1 MAWTNTRKSLGAV
14 DHEKGW
20 RWNLNGKIDHSEFDT
35 IPKLRGGIDFGF
47 ALPWKHSSIWFY
59 NAAGWA
65 DGNRLDPL
73 TNTYF
78 GGFHNNWVDDR
89 EVKRYREYY
98 SFPGFEIDQ
107 ISAREYIKTI
117 AEWNLPP
124 MRFREVGSPSLYLKH
139 ARPAIFAGALL
150 TDPGERFE
158 RTVYNVGFQVDFQFT
173 LSHRLPMTFSVGFAA
188 GFEDGSKRDDEWM
201 ISLKIL

>member
-1 MAWTNTRKSLGAV
+1 M
-14 DHEKGW
+14 
-20 RWNLNGKIDHSEFDT
+20 
-35 IPKLRGGIDFGF
+35 
-47 ALPWKHSSIWFY
+47 
-59 NAAGWA
+59 
-65 DGNRLDPL
+65 
-73 TNTYF
+73 
-78 GGFHNNWVDDR
+78 DDR